1 MATSNNITVID
12 FTLSGIRLIY
22 GYFFHGKVYVLQ
34 SLESSTLPLDEN
46 GYLSSKETTEVLN
59 MLLTTLKE
67 QTESDVNTV
76 IPLYPAN
83 GFVVK
88 QSSSTV
94 ATIDQTSHILQMD
107 FINCCSMINKENK
120 DKTTKIIYNEPIRF
134 YDDYRREY
142 VDFPLGIQSDHLSV
156 SCYSHLINI
165 DVYEHYRSIL
175 NSLNLNIYF
184 ELVSPV
190 AASMFINYFD
200 APNDYISLDLEKE
213 YIYLSHISNHHILDS
228 KYIKYGLN
236 HITQTFANKMGIQL
250 DRAEEL
256 INLFGLNDDTPFK
269 FQTEDKFTVS
279 DINSNLSG
287 SFKTL
292 IDYLNNYI
300 TTNNISADTP
310 LILYGLGGDIVSI
323 TTLLSQSLNRQVKL
337 FSPTVIGARSKS
349 FVSCL
354 GAIRASEFKYQASL
368 NETKKF
374 ENNINYTRGRFYRED

>member
-1 MATSNNITVID
+1 MSSNNITVID
-12 FTLSGIRLIY
+12 FTLSGIRVVY

-34 SLESSTLPLDEN
+34 SLESSALPLDEN
-46 GYLSSKETTEVLN
+46 GYLSTKETTEVLS
-59 MLLTTLKE
+59 MLLNTLKE
-67 QTESDVNTV
+67 QTKNDVSTV

-83 GFVVK
+83 GFIVK

-94 ATIDQTSHILQMD
+94 ATIDPTSHIVQMD

-120 DKTTKIIYNEPIRF
+120 DQTTKIIYNEPIRF

-142 VDFPLGIQSDHLSV
+142 TDFPLGTQSDHLSV
-156 SCYSHLINI
+156 TCYSHLINI

-175 NSLNLNIYF
+175 NNLNLNIFF

-190 AASMFINYFD
+190 AATMFINYFD

-213 YIYLSHISNHHILDS
+213 YIYLSHITSHHILDS

-236 HITQTFANKMGIQL
+236 HITQTFANKMKIKN

-256 INLFGLNDDTPFK
+256 INLYGLSDDSPFK
-269 FQTEDKFTVS
+269 YQTEDKFSVP
-279 DINSNLSG
+279 DIQNNLSA

-300 TTNNISADTP
+300 TTNNIAYDIP
-310 LILYGLGGDIVSI
+310 IILYGLGGDIVGI
-323 TTLLSQSLNRQVKL
+323 TTLLSQNLNRQVKL
-337 FSPTVIGARSKS
+337 FSPLVIGARSKN
-349 FVSCL
+349 FVSAL